1 MKNYGIYEMKIV
13 NRLKSTIKCP
23 YGHRL
28 HSHDLEIL
36 TYLIE
41 RRFLWWKFY
50 SIKQVL
56 PDMRKPIYDFEKDTI
71 EEVKLLAQRDYQQM
85 WEIMVDY
92 KNRT

>member
-23 YGHRL
+23 YGYKL
-28 HSHDLEIL
+28 HSYELGIL

-41 RRFLWWKFY
+41 RRFLWWKY
-50 SIKQVL
+50 YRIKQVL
-56 PDMRKPIYDFEKDTI
+56 PDMRKPIFDFEKDTI
-71 EEVKLLAQRDYQQM
+71 IEVKLLAQRDYQQM

-92 KNRT
+92 KNKK